1 MYEDDQDFQDDDS
14 ESTDSPSSGS
24 RGGRP
29 FRSGSDDDSSSRS
42 GSRPYRPKKRTF
54 RSKKKITGCS
64 TRCVG
69 RQGTPISYKQVRFL
83 EGYITPHGKIR
94 PRRQTSSCA
103 KHQRALAQAI
113 KRARHMALLPFAAGH
128 DTTSG
133 R

>member
-1 MYEDDQDFQDDDS
+1 MSDDREYQDYDSDD
-14 ESTDSPSSGS
+14 ESRSGGGRSSHSGS
-24 RGGRP
+24 R
-29 FRSGSDDDSSSRS
+29 S
-42 GSRPYRPKKRTF
+42 YRPRRHSF

-64 TRCVG
+64 QRCVG

-83 EGYITPHGKIR
+83 ENYVTPHGKIR

-113 KRARHMALLPFAAGH
+113 KRARHMALLPFAPGH
-128 DTTSG
+128 ESTSG